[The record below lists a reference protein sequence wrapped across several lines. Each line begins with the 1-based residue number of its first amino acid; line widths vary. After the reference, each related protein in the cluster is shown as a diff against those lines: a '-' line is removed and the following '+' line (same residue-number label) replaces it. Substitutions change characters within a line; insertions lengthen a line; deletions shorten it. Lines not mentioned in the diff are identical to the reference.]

1 MSESDDE
8 QYEPVNN
15 ADSPRTDRDS
25 LGAFEGFE
33 PTTRLHYRTEGD
45 LDGEHVL
52 IPDIDSQSHLGVSE
66 NLLDRSI
73 SEAES
78 AWQDLEYIADRLIS
92 LSPIVAEENFEFELA
107 QFEKDFTAVS
117 QPGRKVNRDSLVGQK
132 IIFFDNISTTSGTT
146 MFTASSV
153 ATTTSSVAT
162 TTTSIV
168 TTTS

>member
-8 QYEPVNN
+8 QYESVNN

-25 LGAFEGFE
+25 LGAFGGFE

-52 IPDIDSQSHLGVSE
+52 IPDIDSRSHLGVSE
-66 NLLDRSI
+66 NLLNRSI
-73 SEAES
+73 SEAGS
-78 AWQDLEYIADRLIS
+78 AWQDLENIADRLIS
-92 LSPIVAEENFEFELA
+92 LSPIPAEESLEFELA

-153 ATTTSSVAT
+153 ATTTSSDQHRV
-162 TTTSIV
+162 V
-168 TTTS
+168 VFY